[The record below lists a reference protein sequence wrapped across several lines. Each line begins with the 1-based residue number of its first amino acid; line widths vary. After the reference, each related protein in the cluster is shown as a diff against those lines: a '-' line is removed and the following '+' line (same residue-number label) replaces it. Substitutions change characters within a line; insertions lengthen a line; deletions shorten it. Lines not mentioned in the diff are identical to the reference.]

1 MHASRALLRWVRTL
15 LLNQPDLIEQ
25 FQCQFAS
32 SSFILSKNP
41 LRSAHDVLQDCH
53 MRKQI
58 ELLKNHADP
67 LARLGFFPCVPAA
80 PLPIKL
86 SRASQLRSPNLAVG
100 PTPLL
105 EQVAGAQYGVFPRP
119 ALAEQNGGLPLRNF
133 E

>member
-67 LARLGFFPCVPAA
+67 LARLGFFACVPAA
-80 PLPIKL
+80 PLPIRL
-86 SRASQLRSPNLAVG
+86 AGASQWQSRNLDFD
-100 PTPLL
+100 PITML
-105 EQVAGAQYGVFPRP
+105 EPVEAAQHGAFHRT
-119 ALAEQNGGLPLRNF
+119 ALAEL
-133 E
+133 